1 MTILDTI
8 NSPKDLRKLDRK
20 QLHELADEIRYRII
34 DVVSRIGGHF
44 GGNLGIVELTLALHY
59 VFNTP
64 RDQIVFDTGHQS
76 YPHKLITGRRDT
88 FETIRMHGGISG
100 FCKREESEYDVFNA
114 GHASTSISAALGI
127 AVARDIKDENYRV
140 VAVIGDGALSGGL
153 ALEGLNQAGHLK
165 RKLMIILNDNDMSIS
180 TNVGAM
186 SGYLNGIIKG
196 QTYNQAKDLA
206 KGIMDRIPLVGGKL
220 HGMASDMEQ
229 LFKHM
234 IVPGTLFEEL
244 GFKYLGPY
252 DGHDLDF
259 LIDLF
264 EKNKDYNGPLLVH
277 VITKKGKGYVPAENK
292 PIWSHGVSPFDIESG
307 EVVKSTKASA
317 PSYTAVFAETLIELA
332 KRDPKIVAITA
343 AMPDGTGLDKFGKA
357 LPERMFDVGIAE
369 EHAVTFCGGMATQGM
384 KPIAA
389 IYSTFLQR
397 AFDQVFH
404 DVAIMDLPVVFALD
418 RGGIAGAD
426 GPTHHGIYDMAYLR
440 IFPNMVCMA
449 PKDENELRHML
460 KTSFETG
467 HPTSLRYPRGNGF
480 GVAMDAELKSL
491 PIGKGEV
498 MREGEAGVIFAIGNE
513 VWPAVQA
520 AEILAKEGIEVAVV
534 NARFIKPLDDELITK
549 YCRPFA
555 RVITVEEGSLAGGFG
570 SAVMERV
577 QQLGIRNVDFH
588 RIGIPDEY
596 VHHGAQDVLRAQYDL
611 DGNGIAKRVR
621 EFLGGRAG
629 EEQPR
634 ALGTIGALGDMIQ
647 EIWKDVPDEVFQR
660 MHEKGHD
667 SDHID
672 EVNKPVE
679 DPDLAALNA
688 RGATLG
694 EVAEHLFKDV
704 PEEDLARLPGS
715 DHVDEVV
722 YGLRRTA
729 TK

>member
-1 MTILDTI
+1 MTLLDTI
-8 NSPKDLRKLDRK
+8 NSPHDLRKLDRK
-20 QLHELADEIRYRII
+20 QLHQLADEIRHRII
-34 DVVSRIGGHF
+34 EVVSKIGGHF

-88 FETIRMHGGISG
+88 FDTIRMHGGISG

-127 AVARDIKDENYRV
+127 AVARDVKDENYRV

-206 KGIMDRIPLVGGKL
+206 RGIMDRIPLVGGKL

-264 EKNKDYNGPLLVH
+264 ERNKDYNGPLLVH
-277 VITKKGKGYVPAENK
+277 VITKKGKGYIPAENK
-292 PIWSHGVSPFDIESG
+292 PIWSHGVSPFDIDSG
-307 EVVKSTKASA
+307 EVVKSTKASP

-332 KRDPKIVAITA
+332 RRDPKIVAITA

-480 GVAMDAELKSL
+480 GVVMDPELQSL

-549 YCRPFA
+549 YCRPFG

-577 QQLGIRNVDFH
+577 QQLGIRNVEFH

-611 DGNGIAKRVR
+611 DANGIAKRVR
-621 EFLGGRAG
+621 EFVGDGIKGTGLDPEIRA
-629 EEQPR
+629 
-634 ALGTIGALGDMIQ
+634 M
-647 EIWKDVPDEVFQR
+647 V
-660 MHEKGHD
+660 
-667 SDHID
+667 
-672 EVNKPVE
+672 
-679 DPDLAALNA
+679 A
-688 RGATLG
+688 RGAS
-694 EVAEHLFKDV
+694 EAEIARFIFRDV
-704 PEEDLARLPGS
+704 PEELRRLPGA

-722 YGLRRTA
+722 YRLPRTA